1 MPQPLVLTAFFSAA
15 LCILFLISGILSAKK
30 HRYMG
35 SIASLLLSLLMLSLA
50 LFFAVT
56 TTAIQGYR
64 ALTYEET
71 CSGGKNRAA
80 GKIKNL
86 LPTYDFCDGRIET
99 YELAGDEL
107 YVDAHILKW
116 KPIVNVL
123 GLHTVY
129 ELDRIA
135 GRYRSIEDE
144 KWKLRTVHRLSKDK
158 PVNMFDLRRRYTF
171 LKPILDAEYGSAT
184 FVNAH
189 EGGEF
194 EIRVSSSGLLAAE
207 FGKVTVFLVYFV
219 YLVFLVYLAPVK

>member
-15 LCILFLISGILSAKK
+15 LCILFLISGIISAKK

-64 ALTYEET
+64 ALTYEEL
-71 CSGGKNRAA
+71 AA
-80 GKIKNL
+80 EIKTEPL
-86 LPTYDFCDGRIET
+86 KDKRFIAHVRFFDGRIET
-99 YELAGDEL
+99 FELAGDEL
-107 YVDAHILKW
+107 YIDAHILKW
-116 KPIVNVL
+116 KPIANVF

-144 KWKLRTVHRLSKDK
+144 KWKLRTVHRLSRDK

-194 EIRVSSSGLLAAE
+194 EIRVSSSGLLVRTS
-207 FGKVTVFLVYFV
+207 GK
-219 YLVFLVYLAPVK
+219 

>member
-1 MPQPLVLTAFFSAA
+1 MEGGVIMPQPLVLTALFSAV
-15 LCILFLISGILSAKK
+15 LCILFLVAGIISVKK
-30 HRYMG
+30 HRYMR
-35 SIASLLLSLLMLSLA
+35 SAVSVLLSLLMLSLA
-50 LFFAVT
+50 LLFAVT

-64 ALTYEET
+64 ALTYEEI
-71 CSGGKNRAA
+71 AA
-80 GKIKNL
+80 EVKTEPRGDKKFIAHVR
-86 LPTYDFCDGRIET
+86 FCDGRIET

-194 EIRVSSSGLLAAE
+194 EIRVSSSGLLLRSS
-207 FGKVTVFLVYFV
+207 GK
-219 YLVFLVYLAPVK
+219 